1 MKKILI
7 GILVS
12 ALLPYSLSAQ
22 AASKAGTSA
31 AQFLKIPVGAKAAA
45 MANAFSAVADNATAL
60 YWNPAGIASLER
72 MEGSLSHLSWIA
84 GLTHDFIGVVV
95 PVGER
100 SAFGASATILQ
111 SEKIEQTTIDEPEGT
126 GRYFDAFD
134 MAIGVSY
141 ARAMTDFV
149 DIGATVKYINQRIW
163 SETAQNFGF
172 DFGALLRTGY
182 KDLKLGF
189 SFQNFG
195 PGMSMSGRELIRQ
208 LDQDPASTSNPY
220 IQTRIE
226 TQEWDLPTSYRMSSS
241 VSLVGSQG
249 IIQSEISH
257 LLIAIDAIHPTDNP
271 EHYSIG
277 GEYEFDRTFAIRGGY
292 VFQTDEEGMT
302 LGAGVKVPVG
312 GSVFSFDYAYAAFGV
327 LGSVQYF
334 TLNAAF

>member
-7 GILVS
+7 GVLVMT
-12 ALLPYSLSAQ
+12 LLPYTLSAQ
-22 AASKAGTSA
+22 DDSKAGTSA

-72 MEGSLSHLSWIA
+72 MEGSLTHVSWIA
-84 GLTHDFIGVVV
+84 GLTHDFIGAVV

-100 SAFGASATILQ
+100 SAFGISATILQ
-111 SEKIEQTTIDEPEGT
+111 SEKIEQTSIEFPEGT

-134 MAIGVSY
+134 MALGISY

-163 SETAQNFGF
+163 SESGQTFGF
-172 DFGALLRTGY
+172 DFGALLRTGF
-182 KDLKLGF
+182 KDLKLGL

-195 PGMSMSGRELIRQ
+195 PGLRMSGRELIRQ
-208 LDQDPASTSNPY
+208 LDQDPNSTSNPY
-220 IQTRIE
+220 IQTSIE
-226 TQEWDLPTSYRMSSS
+226 TQEWDLPTSYRMSTSI
-241 VSLVGSQG
+241 SLVGSQG
-249 IIQSEISH
+249 IVHSETSH
-257 LLIAIDAIHPTDNP
+257 LLIALDAIHPTDNP

-277 GEYEFDRTFAIRGGY
+277 GEYEFDGTFAVRGGY
-292 VFQTDEEGMT
+292 IFQTDEEGLT
-302 LGAGVKVPVG
+302 LGAGLKIPLG
-312 GSVFSFDYAYAAFGV
+312 GSVFSFDYAYAAFGL